1 MDSLKRAPVLE
12 ETLKQN
18 LFSLKKKVWLKREKN
33 NFKRKKEGES
43 NKSNGDCRGNT
54 DYWQK
59 GHEGALVWH
68 SRPGYT
74 DSIGAWVSKD
84 LISPPNLFLPP
95 SLPPSPTLY
104 THSHPPSL
112 LGCKRHCF
120 CFPEMPLPCLP
131 KLFDGGRKLRKDS
144 FLGLPGRGGLEQG
157 RAGSGIGGR
166 RAEPTPVG
174 ADSSIS
180 GQASS
185 ECVRRS
191 CSLLRSLQNL
201 NARAWQ
207 ALLC

>member
-59 GHEGALVWH
+59 CHEGALVWH

-95 SLPPSPTLY
+95 SLPPPHSTRIHILPLY
-104 THSHPPSL
+104 LAAKDIVFASL
-112 LGCKRHCF
+112 R
-120 CFPEMPLPCLP
+120 CLS
-131 KLFDGGRKLRKDS
+131 LA
-144 FLGLPGRGGLEQG
+144 FLSSLMVE
-157 RAGSGIGGR
+157 GS
-166 RAEPTPVG
+166 
-174 ADSSIS
+174 
-180 GQASS
+180 
-185 ECVRRS
+185 
-191 CSLLRSLQNL
+191 
-201 NARAWQ
+201 
-207 ALLC
+207 